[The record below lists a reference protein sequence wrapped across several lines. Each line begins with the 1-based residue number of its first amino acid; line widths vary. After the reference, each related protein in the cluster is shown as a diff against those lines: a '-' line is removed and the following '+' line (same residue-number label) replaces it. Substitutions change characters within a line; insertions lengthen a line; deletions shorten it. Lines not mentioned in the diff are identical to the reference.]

1 VRTPPDEPRAPA
13 PDPPVGAGPGAAR
26 QPRPRRNWAEVESG
40 YSGDELELS
49 HRRSARYP
57 RPPLGRPRRRRRRLG
72 GYIVIA
78 VLALI
83 AGLGA
88 GYARA
93 YFSTGPEGRAVTVVI
108 PAGATLSDI
117 GADLAAK
124 GVVPHARSFV
134 LRAQQDGYS
143 TSFKPGTYT
152 LHVNQPYPSLVALL
166 VTGAKPLTIKVS
178 IPEGT
183 TLKQASHLV
192 AARVPAISSDA
203 YVQAARDDP
212 PPFRLGGYKSGTTLE
227 GMLFPAT
234 YDVAP
239 KARARTFVEQQLK
252 AFTDNFAKVDMTRA
266 RKANLTKYDVVTIA
280 SMIDREVRLP
290 SERALVAAVIWNRL
304 RIHMLLQIDA
314 TIQYALGKTKP
325 VLTYRDLK
333 IDSPYNTYKHAG
345 LPPTPISNP
354 GLAALKA
361 AADPAAV
368 KYLYYVARNDGT
380 GGHYFSRDYAQF
392 LVDEAKAK
400 ANSGQ

>member
-1 VRTPPDEPRAPA
+1 VRTPPDEPHAPA
-13 PDPPVGAGPGAAR
+13 PGPPASAGPGPSS
-26 QPRPRRNWAEVESG
+26 QPRPRRNWAEVESS
-40 YSGDELELS
+40 YSGDEFELS
-49 HRRSARYP
+49 HRRSARYS
-57 RPPLGRPRRRRRRLG
+57 RPQSGRPRKRRRRLG
-72 GYIVIA
+72 GYVVVA

-83 AGLGA
+83 VGLGA

-93 YFSTGPEGRAVTVVI
+93 YFSTGPEGHSVMVVI

-152 LHVNQPYPSLVALL
+152 LHVNQPYDSLVALL
-166 VTGAKPLTIKVS
+166 VKGARPLSVKVS

-183 TLKQASHLV
+183 TLEQASHLV
-192 AARVPAISSDA
+192 AARVPAITSDA
-203 YVQAARDDP
+203 YVKAARGDP
-212 PPFRLGGYKSGTTLE
+212 PPFRLGGYKAGSTLE

-239 KARARTFVEQQLK
+239 KASARTFVEQQLK
-252 AFTDNFAKVDMTRA
+252 AFTENFAQVDMTRA
-266 RKANLTKYDVVTIA
+266 HKANFTKYDVVTIA

-304 RIHMLLQIDA
+304 RAHMLLQIDA
-314 TIQYALGKTKP
+314 TIQYALGKTKQ
-325 VLTYRDLK
+325 VLTYQDLK

-368 KYLYYVARNDGT
+368 KYLYYVARNDGS
-380 GGHYFSRDYAQF
+380 GGHYFSTDYAQF

-400 ANSGQ
+400 ANNGQ